1 MEAAFEQRRLT
12 LVPLR
17 LYLKHGLVKLEIGV
31 ARGKRE
37 HEKRQ
42 RIRERETNREI
53 ARVLRQNNV

>member
-1 MEAAFEQRRLT
+1 M
-12 LVPLR
+12 
-17 LYLKHGLVKLEIGV
+17 

-53 ARVLRQNNV
+53 ARALRQNNV